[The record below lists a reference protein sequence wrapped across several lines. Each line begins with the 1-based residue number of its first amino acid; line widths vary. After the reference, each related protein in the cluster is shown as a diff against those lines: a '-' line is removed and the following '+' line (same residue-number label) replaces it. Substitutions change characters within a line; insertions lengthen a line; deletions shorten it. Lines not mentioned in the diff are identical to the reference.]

1 MLKAMKR
8 GIIVFLSVMISVISL
23 LTVCV
28 LSADINGASVVYA
41 SSVTSATESAQPK
54 TINEQEVQQADC
66 IVCSK
71 ETSLPY
77 LCKQHM
83 IIGIALGLVIIINFI
98 PIKINFI
105 KMIVNSV
112 AVLGIIIMF
121 SSLYTDKMFT
131 QAKVCLAVLGLYLI
145 FWIISVIRAVNFTEE
160 KQQARH
166 QQEVN
171 RTRKRQQKKQ

>member
-1 MLKAMKR
+1 MER
-8 GIIVFLSVMISVISL
+8 GTRLFLSVMLLVISL

-28 LSADINGASVVYA
+28 FSADKNGASVVYA
-41 SSVTSATESAQPK
+41 SSVTSVAESAQSK
-54 TINEQEVQQADC
+54 SISEQEVQQADC

-83 IIGIALGLVIIINFI
+83 IIAVILGLVIIFNFV

-105 KMIVNSV
+105 KMIVNSA
-112 AVLGIIIMF
+112 AVLGIIIIF
-121 SSLYTDKMFT
+121 SSLYTDKMFI
-131 QAKVCLAVLGLYLI
+131 QAKVCLAVLALYLI
-145 FWIISVIRAVNFTEE
+145 FWIISVIKAVNFTEE

>member
-1 MLKAMKR
+1 MKR
-8 GIIVFLSVMISVISL
+8 EIKVFLSVMLTVISL
-23 LTVCV
+23 LTVFV
-28 LSADINGASVVYA
+28 FSENANGASVVYA
-41 SSVTSATESAQPK
+41 HSVTSAARSAQPK
-54 TINEQEVQQADC
+54 SINKQEVRQDDC

-83 IIGIALGLVIIINFI
+83 IIAIALVLVIILNFI
-98 PIKINFI
+98 PVKINFI
-105 KMIVNSV
+105 KMMVNSV
-112 AVLGIIIMF
+112 AVLGIIIIF
-121 SSLYTDKMFT
+121 SSLYTDKMFI
-131 QAKVCLAVLGLYLI
+131 QAKVCLAVLGLFLI

-160 KQQARH
+160 KQQTRH